1 MSGRTETLVISFQAA
16 PGDVGAAE
24 SWWLR
29 IVPEQAEPDTA
40 SVSEVAGL
48 IDDIYGLE
56 PCNPNLDQ
64 QGGKGQ
70 EVDPE
75 TGRDKP
81 PVEEDEFR
89 AKVAQHMD
97 FLACQVND
105 RGDYETRARIYR
117 SHPAEPYKLIVLGGG
132 DVVRTV
138 KVQEQVTVSAT
149 LDNQDSLDLEMP
161 VLSGF
166 SAAWQGRVYIRAG
179 AGSGHGV
186 EITRRGS
193 TLSFSQVV
201 TGRLRAS
208 FLTEY
213 DLVTVR
219 IDGHQGAPRPG
230 RLVAFYHGLAWE
242 GDVEPPDVPDD
253 DQANLACGP
262 GSGTITVRCSE
273 RTCLKRTRHYSRCAC
288 TGETVGEYSEE
299 PVEVP
304 CPDDWCFGHGD
315 AHLDEVV
322 FDGYTNGHGCPDH
335 TGQVSD
341 PEFYEQTCC
350 HPPDV
355 PLPNCETVYRKAAGG
370 KEIEGGIEAARRKY
384 GPNAR
389 FVAVTP
395 SDGNC
400 GTITVRQS
408 IVPRNCCD
416 DVPPIAWDYDQS
428 ADVVADNS
436 SCLVFVTGGRPPYTW
451 SVRGSGFYV
460 DPARTQRDVVTDS
473 PVIMIYTANACGSC
487 AVYVTDG
494 CSSVSEYLR
503 STVGRWVSIG
513 NVCEEEWRSKTADI
527 NFGPSEYSGYDY
539 IGFYIGNNKRV
550 IQSVGIADANKG
562 FTCDHVYPDCAL
574 SSIGECQYNYIDCT
588 TWSWHGC
595 FHVPRELLSG
605 TDAYY
610 IENDCGYIELD
621 GESNGQCGYF
631 SKDKI
636 YSDIL
641 LQEWSC

>member
-1 MSGRTETLVISFQAA
+1 MSGRTETLVILFQAA
-16 PGDVGAAE
+16 SEAVGAAE

-29 IVPEQAEPDTA
+29 IVPEKEGPDTA

-48 IDDIYGLE
+48 IDDLYGLG
-56 PCNPNLDQ
+56 PCNPDLDQ
-64 QGGKGQ
+64 HGGQGQ

-81 PVEEDEFR
+81 PVEEAEFR

-105 RGDYETRARIYR
+105 RGDYEARARIYR

-132 DVVRTV
+132 EVVRTV
-138 KVQEQVTVSAT
+138 KVQDDVTVEVT
-149 LDNQDSLDLEMP
+149 VDNQASLDLEMP

-166 SAAWQGRVYIRAG
+166 SASWSGRVHTSAG
-179 AGSGHGV
+179 PAPGP
-186 EITRRGS
+186 EISLRGS
-193 TLSFSQVV
+193 TLSFGQVV

-219 IDGHQGAPRPG
+219 IDGHQRAPRPG

-253 DQANLACGP
+253 DPANLACGS

-355 PLPNCETVYRKAAGG
+355 PLPNCETVYRKATGG

-395 SDGNC
+395 SDGDC
-400 GTITVRQS
+400 GTIVVRQS
-408 IVPRNCCD
+408 INARNCCD
-416 DVPPIAWDYDQS
+416 DATPIAWDYDNS
-428 ADVVADNS
+428 AEVVADGS
-436 SCLVFVTGGRPPYTW
+436 SCLVFVTGGVPPYTW
-451 SVRGSGFYV
+451 SVRGTGFYV
-460 DPARTQRDVVTDS
+460 DSLRTQRDVVTVS
-473 PVIMIYTANACGSC
+473 SVLRIYTADSCGSC

-503 STVGRWVSIG
+503 STVGRWVECPGEPCPEGRFRDEVQRAGDYATLTWYRGKTKVQQHWYGGGASIYHGDCDGASPGCVWPVEVDDISSVVGPETDGLYYCG
-513 NVCEEEWRSKTADI
+513 NYGLVFWKCNDSVPTRSGHPTTQPLVYEW
-527 NFGPSEYSGYDY
+527 
-539 IGFYIGNNKRV
+539 
-550 IQSVGIADANKG
+550 
-562 FTCDHVYPDCAL
+562 
-574 SSIGECQYNYIDCT
+574 
-588 TWSWHGC
+588 
-595 FHVPRELLSG
+595 
-605 TDAYY
+605 
-610 IENDCGYIELD
+610 
-621 GESNGQCGYF
+621 QC
-631 SKDKI
+631 
-636 YSDIL
+636 
-641 LQEWSC
+641 